1 MHSLVPW
8 EDPAWPVPLWL
19 DTSLDLQ
26 LLNSENVSLQSSY
39 DLDNLRLEQLGS
51 ELGLH
56 AEFELEALMLTGQC
70 VDPWT
75 RRRDQV
81 RA

>member
-1 MHSLVPW
+1 MNH
-8 EDPAWPVPLWL
+8 
-19 DTSLDLQ
+19 
-26 LLNSENVSLQSSY
+26 VSLQSSY

-51 ELGLH
+51 EPGLH
-56 AEFELEALMLTGQC
+56 AKFELEALMLTGQC

-81 RA
+81 RV